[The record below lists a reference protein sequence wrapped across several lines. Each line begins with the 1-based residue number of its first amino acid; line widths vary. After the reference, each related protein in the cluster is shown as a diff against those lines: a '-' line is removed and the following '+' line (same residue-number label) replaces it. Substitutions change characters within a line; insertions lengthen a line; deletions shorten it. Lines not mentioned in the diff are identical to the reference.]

1 MVGEQQMVKQTT
13 YVKAHRLGPIS
24 AKNAHMERVTFPI
37 VMYNSLDCLYAP
49 GHVLVIDL
57 TVIQAH

>member
-1 MVGEQQMVKQTT
+1 MVEEQQMVKQTT
-13 YVKAHRLGPIS
+13 YVKAPRLGPIS

-49 GHVLVIDL
+49 GHIAVMNL
-57 TVIQAH
+57 TVI